1 MRGNRRHINLT
12 LSGALLFAA
21 ALLASCSKKNNPV
34 RVQPPPAGTANH
46 APVINSTPPSKITED
61 STLTYQI
68 KASDPDGDN
77 LSYGV
82 QKLSGATVSGAGKVT
97 WTAPAVSQ
105 DSTIKGVTYL
115 VSDGTDTTRQSADLT
130 VKYVQPQPKPPVVDL
145 TKMIVDEMSTGK
157 FSLPDTA
164 TNGDKVSYLSATNNS
179 AYLSTSLNS
188 NEVDYKAGKVNQD
201 EKGSI
206 SLNV

>member
-1 MRGNRRHINLT
+1 MGSNKKHST
-12 LSGALLFAA
+12 LIMAAGCMLVLALV
-21 ALLASCSKKNNPV
+21 ASCSKKNNPV
-34 RVQPPPAGTANH
+34 RVQPPPAGTGNH

-82 QKLSGATVSGAGKVT
+82 QNLSGATVSGSGKVT
-97 WTAPAVSQ
+97 WTAPAVSR
-105 DSTIKGVTYL
+105 DSTIKSVTYL

-130 VKYVQPQPKPPVVDL
+130 VKYVKPQPNPPVVDL
-145 TKMIVDEMSTGK
+145 TKAVVDEMSTGK

-206 SLNV
+206 SLN